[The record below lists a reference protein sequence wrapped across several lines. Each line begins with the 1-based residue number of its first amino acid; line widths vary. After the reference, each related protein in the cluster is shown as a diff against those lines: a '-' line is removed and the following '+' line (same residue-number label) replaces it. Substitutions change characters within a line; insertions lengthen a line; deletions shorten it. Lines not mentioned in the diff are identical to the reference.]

1 MNISAQLIK
10 AATGSTEANAA
21 KFEAAINQACERFG
35 IDTPA
40 RVAGF
45 LSQVGHE
52 SGGLGT
58 LQESLNYRVEALMGL
73 FGRHRITEP
82 EAMMYGRIEGKQPAN
97 QEALANLLYGGD
109 FGRKNLGNTEP
120 GDGWKFR
127 GRGLKQLTGR
137 SNYDRCGQALGLD
150 LVASPDLLV
159 QPEAAALSAAWFW
172 KANNLNELA
181 DKADVAAMTKRING
195 GAIGLDQ
202 RKALYAAAMSAAGG
216 GPVMA

>member
-10 AATGSTEANAA
+10 AATGSTDANAG
-21 KFEAAINQACERFG
+21 KFEAAINLACERFG

-45 LSQVGHE
+45 LSQIGHE
-52 SGGLGT
+52 SGGLAT
-58 LQESLNYRVEALMGL
+58 IQESLNYRVEALLGL

-82 EAMMYGRIEGKQPAN
+82 EAMMYGRIDGKQPAN
-97 QEALANLLYGGD
+97 QEALANILYGGE
-109 FGRKNLGNTEP
+109 FGRKNLGNTEQ
-120 GDGWKFR
+120 GDGWYFR

-137 SNYDRCGQALGLD
+137 SNYDRCGKALEID
-150 LVASPDLLV
+150 LVGSPGLLLE
-159 QPEAAALSAAWFW
+159 PEAAALSAAWFW

-202 RKALYAAAMSAAGG
+202 RKALYAAAISAAGG
-216 GPVMA
+216 GPAMA